1 MADATVGKFGR
12 IDVLVNNAALYG
24 ALKGGRFETIDES
37 EWDDA
42 MRVNVKGIWQC
53 CKAVVPQMRK
63 AGGGSIVNMTSLAA
77 VYGMPFALHYTVSR
91 RR

>member
-1 MADATVGKFGR
+1 
-12 IDVLVNNAALYG
+12 
-24 ALKGGRFETIDES
+24 
-37 EWDDA
+37 
-42 MRVNVKGIWQC
+42 
-53 CKAVVPQMRK
+53 VVPQMRK